1 MSQFFPF
8 NLYTFSIYPSL
19 ILSLSLV
26 YLSEPDLPS
35 LEYFYSHSE
44 ENAKC
49 QLNLPIQVPPPCLG
63 LVNYADQFASGL
75 SPLHSTFQNVVRFM
89 FLRQAWID
97 IPRRQHC
104 VLTLL
109 WTRAPVPAYNRQW
122 CLLHHYP
129 GHEGSS
135 WRTKSNS
142 HLCHQNTPSKLVLD
156 LIFFLWRKNL
166 KTLLVAPSV
175 HS

>member
-129 GHEGSS
+129 GHFHRLQLRVGESLPIIWVIHCAWHWHFKNNHGHHAFCS
-135 WRTKSNS
+135 WAHEK
-142 HLCHQNTPSKLVLD
+142 
-156 LIFFLWRKNL
+156 
-166 KTLLVAPSV
+166 
-175 HS
+175 